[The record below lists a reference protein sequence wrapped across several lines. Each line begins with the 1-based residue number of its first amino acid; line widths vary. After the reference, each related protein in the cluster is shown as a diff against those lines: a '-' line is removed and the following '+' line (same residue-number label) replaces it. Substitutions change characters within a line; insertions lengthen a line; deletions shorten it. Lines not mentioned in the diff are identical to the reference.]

1 MSTWIDGI
9 AASENIDST
18 GEVVNIAGLDITS
31 LAVDGPLNFEHK
43 SDLPEQIVGKIMKA
57 KKIFS
62 EQDCED
68 DRQKYFWDMC
78 QTPFVYILGELFDD
92 YTDSAR
98 HVAGMFRYDHDNRGK
113 NQKNSLSFSIEGA
126 KLPGAKDGMTITRS
140 IARKC
145 TITSLPA
152 NKMAIAE
159 MVPANNKQPKDDF
172 DAIFKTESNIEI
184 ELFKMEPSM
193 ASLRKDLPLAIAAN
207 GGSSLGKTK
216 SGKTVTS
223 HGKIGE
229 YKGFSSADHKDAM
242 SMHLKAAQGA
252 PDHKLGRHHLDK
264 MKLHMQ
270 AAESAGKRENR
281 AAKAGITPIAGSQ
294 VIKAESVG
302 NANVAPS
309 QLTGTAA
316 LMKED
321 LSGNLTKKTNLAK
334 AAQGDDPHA
343 SYNAKVA
350 HAKAIAE
357 ELYNKGKEMGHTGAH
372 FSHSVKGG
380 GVCGSGFENKEAAD
394 KFAAHAKSHPG
405 VHSVKQ
411 SFSHGNHAVDI
422 AIKTPKEMKKSESLI
437 RAEQEY
443 AKWEKK
449 EQFRDFMQIKLPH
462 LALGEIDA
470 IGQSIVLKKALAAE
484 SILASMAGLNKALKF
499 GTEAEQKSVD
509 AALEERKKNPPK
521 KLPTKPKAPDLK
533 GVIESEVSHTSPM
546 HGDDKYETVHLKS
559 GHELHGNPKGKF
571 KSGDKVVARPHLMG
585 TFLMEHKK

>member
-281 AAKAGITPIAGSQ
+281 AAKAGITSIAGSQ

-321 LSGNLTKKTNLAK
+321 LSGNLAK
-334 AAQGDDPHA
+334 ADEKIDKFKYPHI
-343 SYNAKVA
+343 SNT
-350 HAKAIAE
+350 HHS
-357 ELYNKGKEMGHTGAH
+357 ELIKQHESNSKKMSKLVDHFINNGMGHLKPTDMHAM
-372 FSHSVKGG
+372 K
-380 GVCGSGFENKEAAD
+380 D
-394 KFAAHAKSHPG
+394 K
-405 VHSVKQ
+405 
-411 SFSHGNHAVDI
+411 
-422 AIKTPKEMKKSESLI
+422 PKEVQQYLAHLDQNADIRNEGERRYGPGFHSIHQLKEQARKTKTIKKSETLI

-462 LALGEIDA
+462 LVLGEIDA

-484 SILASMAGLNKALKF
+484 SILASMAGIK
-499 GTEAEQKSVD
+499 TS
-509 AALEERKKNPPK
+509 KK
-521 KLPTKPKAPDLK
+521 
-533 GVIESEVSHTSPM
+533 
-546 HGDDKYETVHLKS
+546 
-559 GHELHGNPKGKF
+559 
-571 KSGDKVVARPHLMG
+571 
-585 TFLMEHKK
+585 